1 MTRRQEA
8 DEQTQS
14 PFITSAQPRRK
25 PDSRQGRGRPAR
37 AAHTLAK
44 TDYFAQHT
52 DYVASARI
60 RRGPTVK
67 RSVKGACGKP
77 QPFGEQQKEKVVYLG
92 YLIILLATQL
102 SILNIWPPDFHALR
116 SLDTCNPGTLVTY
129 DLDKVIS
136 LSNRRPSYAVR
147 SSWQYGYRFHKQ
159 CGLPIA
165 FKYNSSM
172 RHNID

>member
-1 MTRRQEA
+1 MA
-8 DEQTQS
+8 KS
-14 PFITSAQPRRK
+14 
-25 PDSRQGRGRPAR
+25 
-37 AAHTLAK
+37 K

-67 RSVKGACGKP
+67 RSVKGART
-77 QPFGEQQKEKVVYLG
+77 VNHSRS
-92 YLIILLATQL
+92 A
-102 SILNIWPPDFHALR
+102 NNNFHALR
-116 SLDTCNPGTLVTY
+116 SLDTCNPGTPVTY

-165 FKYNSSM
+165 TS
-172 RHNID
+172 NIIVLCAISITESYFLIIQKLPLTVRNTTAEAAPLRLYPVSVRYLTAEPSHCRAVPELFMTRLHKCGT